1 MREVKLGKSA
11 DVYIYIYIYISFAA
25 SHDYFTLLASLKL
38 LNFALNTEQLLV
50 NAQTNQVM
58 VQFMKDGPQ

>member
-1 MREVKLGKSA
+1 MP
-11 DVYIYIYIYISFAA
+11 IYIFIYISFAA
-25 SHDYFTLLASLKL
+25 SHDYFTLLANLKQ